1 LATLAKAMLNTEII
15 EGSNLVEVRHTI
27 NQLSRLWL
35 YACAVCEQ

>member
-1 LATLAKAMLNTEII
+1 
-15 EGSNLVEVRHTI
+15 LVEVRHTI